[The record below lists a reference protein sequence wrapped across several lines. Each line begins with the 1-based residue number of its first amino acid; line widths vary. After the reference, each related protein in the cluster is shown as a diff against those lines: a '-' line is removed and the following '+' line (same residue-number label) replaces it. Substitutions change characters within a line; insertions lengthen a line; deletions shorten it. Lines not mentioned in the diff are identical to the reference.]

1 MQKTFLMIIQDLNN
15 NILEIFN
22 NFLDFKS
29 IYFFNL
35 KLRHKNN
42 IYYFIDDIY
51 KKQKYFYDMII
62 LTLH

>member
-29 IYFFNL
+29 IYFFKL